1 MYVGVQLA
9 FTPVLTLVLGWGVAG
24 AALAIG
30 LANLVSVAN
39 FARHP
44 IRHSALQSLAPRW
57 STLRPAIMREVFGI
71 GVSELLQSGFLLVS
85 ALVLNHI
92 ATSYSQELLAGFGV
106 AQRVVQFPEFLATG
120 VSMGVLPLFGFA
132 ADSGGRRPDR
142 CEHRSVQP
150 PDFRPDGWCTVVQ
163 NDPLVVASVVQSPG
177 GARALGG
184 HLAVRHQGVRFIGVI
199 CADEGADDLTEQL
212 LDELSSALRE
222 LIFCASPSLRAVP
235 GDALAA
241 RAGEELGIGQDFVF
255 TVPLLGDAVRY
266 AVARVAERTDA
277 WEGTA
282 VLVPGTPQVVA
293 AVLAMFARPDPLG
306 DAR

>member
-1 MYVGVQLA
+1 MGVQLA

-132 ADSGGRRPDR
+132 ADSGAAGRIGANIDP
-142 CEHRSVQP
+142 CSP
-150 PDFRPDGWCTVVQ
+150 PIFAQTD
-163 NDPLVVASVVQSPG
+163 
-177 GARALGG
+177 GAR
-184 HLAVRHQGVRFIGVI
+184 
-199 CADEGADDLTEQL
+199 
-212 LDELSSALRE
+212 SS
-222 LIFCASPSLRAVP
+222 
-235 GDALAA
+235 
-241 RAGEELGIGQDFVF
+241 
-255 TVPLLGDAVRY
+255 
-266 AVARVAERTDA
+266 RT
-277 WEGTA
+277 TRSSS
-282 VLVPGTPQVVA
+282 Q
-293 AVLAMFARPDPLG
+293 RSSSPLG
-306 DAR
+306 ERARWVAT